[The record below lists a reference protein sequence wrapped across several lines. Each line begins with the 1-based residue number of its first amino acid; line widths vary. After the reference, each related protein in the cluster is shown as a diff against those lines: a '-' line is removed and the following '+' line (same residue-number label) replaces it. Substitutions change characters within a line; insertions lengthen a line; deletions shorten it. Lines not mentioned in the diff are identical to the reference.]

1 MSPETEN
8 AVRSVA
14 RQCRIEIIAATKGKP
29 RSEHDPIITALL
41 DKHAKSIQNL
51 PLNAFRAKAW
61 LGYYIRQ
68 IEKEKS

>member
-1 MSPETEN
+1 M
-8 AVRSVA
+8 
-14 RQCRIEIIAATKGKP
+14 EIIATTKDKP

-41 DKHAKSIQNL
+41 DKHAKTIQNL
-51 PLNAFRAKAW
+51 PLNTFRAKAW